1 MAPEAPLQVQGAAAA
16 LEDVAR
22 LAVDAAMKRGADH
35 ADARIVRIA
44 TERLAVQGGAVA
56 EADAPEEFGIAVRA
70 FKDGAVGHAAAPG
83 SPRTLREVAPGVAR
97 RAFAVAR
104 DLAPLRRRPVS
115 LDRGAAAAE
124 GSYATP
130 VREDPFQVP
139 LEEKLDLLLRADRG
153 LGGRREIV
161 ATLARMELRR
171 VEQWTATSDGGRT
184 HQVRVRSGGKIEATS
199 RAAGV
204 VERRSHPNGMGG
216 DFRAGGY
223 EVIRGL
229 GLAEQAE
236 RVRDE
241 AIALCHAAPCP
252 GGKRTL
258 ILGTAQLAL
267 QIHESVGHPLELDRM
282 LGGERD
288 LAGGS
293 FAGPGADL
301 SGDLRYGSDLVSFV
315 ADPTAECGL
324 DTRGWDDD
332 NVPSEPFDLVR
343 DGALVGAQSGRIS
356 AGLAGRPAGTAC
368 SRAAGWWAPPIDRI
382 TNVSLAPGAGS
393 LEDLIASSEDGTI
406 FADTV
411 RTWSIDQQRRN
422 FQFTCEV
429 AWEIRGGKRARLLRL
444 PTYQGETLSFWRSC
458 DAIAGP
464 EAWRLHGIVNCG
476 KGHPMQ
482 IAEMSH
488 GAAPAR
494 FRGVQ
499 MVGIGAV

>member
-1 MAPEAPLQVQGAAAA
+1 MAAEAPIRVQSAPTA

-22 LAVDAAMKRGADH
+22 HAVEAAMARGADH
-35 ADARIVRIA
+35 ADARIVRVA
-44 TERLAVQGGAVA
+44 TERLAVRDGAVA
-56 EADAPEEFGIAVRA
+56 EADAPEEFGIAVRV

-83 SPRTLREVAPGVAR
+83 SPGTMAEVATGVAR

-104 DLAPLRRRPVS
+104 DLAPLRRRPVV
-115 LDRGAAAAE
+115 LERGVASAR
-124 GSYATP
+124 GSYVTP
-130 VREDPFQVP
+130 VAEDPFRVS
-139 LEEKLDLLLRADRG
+139 LEEKLDLLMRADRG

-161 ATLARMELRR
+161 ATMARMEMRR
-171 VEQWTATSDGGRT
+171 VEQWAATSDGGLT

-199 RAAGV
+199 RAGGV

-223 EVIRGL
+223 EVVRGL
-229 GLAEQAE
+229 GLDEHAE

-252 GGKRTL
+252 GGTRNL
-258 ILGTAQLAL
+258 ILGSSQLAL

-293 FAGPGADL
+293 FAGPDADRA
-301 SGDLRYGSDLVSFV
+301 GTFRYGSDIVSFV
-315 ADPTAECGL
+315 ADPTQEGGL

-332 NVPSEPFDLVR
+332 NVPSAPFDLVR
-343 DGALVGAQSGRIS
+343 DGVLVGSQAGRVS
-356 AGLAGRPAGTAC
+356 AGLAGRGSGTAC

-382 TNVSLAPGAGS
+382 TNVSLAPGQGS
-393 LEDLIASSEDGTI
+393 LADLIASSEDGTI

-411 RTWSIDQQRRN
+411 KTWSIDQQRRN

-464 EAWRLHGIVNCG
+464 EAWRLHGVVNCG
-476 KGHPMQ
+476 KGNPMQ
-482 IAEMSH
+482 IVEMSH

-494 FRGVQ
+494 FRGVT
-499 MVGIGAV
+499 MVGVGGD